1 MLAVPRAGRDC
12 PPERADLQHGRALFP
27 RQVRLSGPGEY
38 QRVFDHCHC
47 KASNRWMTVL
57 ATPND
62 RDTARIG
69 LIISRRTARKA
80 VERNRIKRQI
90 RESFRHWQSRLDRL
104 DIVVIARSG
113 IASQSNRILALSLER
128 IWKRLMATCAGS

>member
-1 MLAVPRAGRDC
+1 
-12 PPERADLQHGRALFP
+12 
-27 RQVRLSGPGEY
+27 
-38 QRVFDHCHC
+38 
-47 KASNRWMTVL
+47 MTVL

-62 RDTARIG
+62 RSTARIG

-104 DIVVIARSG
+104 DIVVIGRCG
-113 IASQSNRILALSLER
+113 IALQSNRVLALSLER
-128 IWKRLMATCAGS
+128 IWKRLIATCAGS

>member
-1 MLAVPRAGRDC
+1 MLVVPRAGRDC
-12 PPERADLQHGRALFP
+12 PPERAQFP
-27 RQVRLSGPGEY
+27 RQVRLTGPAEY
-38 QRVFDHCHC
+38 QRVFDHCRC

-62 RDTARIG
+62 RSTARIG

-104 DIVVIARSG
+104 DIVVIGRCG
-113 IASQSNRILALSLER
+113 IALQSNRVLALSLER
-128 IWKRLMATCAGS
+128 IWKRLIATCAGS

>member
-12 PPERADLQHGRALFP
+12 PPERGSLQPGRAQYP
-27 RQVRLSGPGEY
+27 RQVRLTGPAEY

-57 ATPND
+57 ATPNE
-62 RDTARIG
+62 RNTARIG

-104 DIVVIARSG
+104 DIVVIGRYG
-113 IASQSNRILALSLER
+113 LASQSNRVLALSLER
-128 IWKRLMATCAGS
+128 IWRRLIATCAGS